1 MYYPYLRGKQF
12 ELKALKEFS
21 SENQN
26 NKTII
31 PIIEPVNQ
39 ATNALSAA
47 VDELMTNGMRF
58 ALVLNPNDG
67 DYRHENVVF
76 NLHEN
81 KQNLICNLDKWIPAF
96 LYNNNSGEILEQMS
110 KFHFD
115 NVMVIFKTCVDIDDS
130 NSLLLLQNPKVS
142 YIVNNFGNSASRR
155 VKRGLKDLEKSLI
168 CLDDCFVTRKKNA
181 EYGGTNSDELFTDM
195 PFYWEDEEYQGFSD
209 YTPLSSEYS
218 DGGSLPYALVIHLTY
233 KKSQDQI
240 YIHHFVSDS
249 NFDQSN
255 IKGKF
260 NEAAI
265 KIEPFFA
272 GKTHTPV
279 VDELIEKAKS
289 GEGFPGLG
297 YLKKLAIKNHL
308 QIIKD
313 IL

>member
-26 NKTII
+26 KKTII

-39 ATNALSAA
+39 ATNALSTAIE
-47 VDELMTNGMRF
+47 ELMKNGMRF

-76 NLHEN
+76 RLHEN
-81 KQNLICNLDKWIPAF
+81 DQSLTCNLDKWIPAF
-96 LYNNNSGEILEQMS
+96 IYCDNAAEILEQIK
-110 KFHFD
+110 KFRFD
-115 NVMVIFKTCVDIDDS
+115 NVMIIFHSCADIDDPIVL
-130 NSLLLLQNPKVS
+130 SLLRDENVS
-142 YIVNNFGNSASRR
+142 YIVNNFGNSTSRR
-155 VKRGLKDLEKSLI
+155 IKRGLKDLGKSLI

-195 PFYWEDEEYQGFSD
+195 PFYWEDEGYQGFSD
-209 YTPLSSEYS
+209 YTALSSEYS
-218 DGGSLPYALVIHLTY
+218 DGGTLPYALVIHLTY

-265 KIEPFFA
+265 KIAPFFA
-272 GKTHTPV
+272 EKKHTPV
-279 VDELIEKAKS
+279 VDELIEKATS
-289 GEGFPGLG
+289 DNGFPGLG

-308 QIIKD
+308 QIINE